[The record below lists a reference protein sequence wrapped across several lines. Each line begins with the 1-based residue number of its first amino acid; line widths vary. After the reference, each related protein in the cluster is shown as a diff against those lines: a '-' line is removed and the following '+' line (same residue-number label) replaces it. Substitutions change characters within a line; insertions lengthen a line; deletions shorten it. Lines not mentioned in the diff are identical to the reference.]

1 MTARAHRRRLA
12 SLTLVLA
19 LLLGAASA
27 QTRERTGTVDVVLG
41 GEARTFHTHVQKVP
55 ENAAEGV
62 ENPDVRR
69 MLERL
74 AGTSQHTAT
83 WMAMEPIVMAGIVL
97 YAAEELFIT
106 IGATV
111 PMDRPGDVG
120 EISLEFA
127 LSKAT
132 LALDDSEDASIDFR
146 FFPVSWG
153 FDAYYAAS
161 EGMFELVID
170 EVEQVDETTL
180 RIRGSFRGTLSF
192 QTAYQIEYN
201 ADDTMSVTGTFD
213 IEQVGGSS
221 VLELLLD
228 D

>member
-12 SLTLVLA
+12 SLTLVFT

-111 PMDRPGDVG
+111 PMDAPGDVG
-120 EISLEFA
+120 EISLEFE
-127 LSKAT
+127 LDRVT
-132 LALDDSEDASIDFR
+132 LALNDSEDASIDFR
-146 FFPVSWG
+146 FFPASWG

-161 EGMFELVID
+161 EGTFELLID
-170 EVEQVDETTL
+170 EVEQIDATTL
-180 RIRGSFRGTLSF
+180 RIRGSFSGTLSF
-192 QTAYQIEYN
+192 QNSYQVAYN
-201 ADDTMSVTGTFD
+201 PDDTMSVSGTFD

-221 VLELLLD
+221 ALELVLGD
-228 D
+228 